1 MPDPGELKSAIVTGA
16 SGTIGRAII
25 GVLLQNGMRVVA
37 ASRSI
42 SRLEKIVGQYH
53 PDARDR
59 VVLKETDVRIAEETR
74 QLIEFTIETLG
85 SVDVLVNAAGIYGAI
100 GAVRDVAPIEWR
112 HALETNLFG
121 TYHCCY
127 YALRYM
133 LPSGKGRILNIAGGG
148 ATGPLEHLSSYAVSK
163 AGVVRLTD
171 TLAQE
176 VGREGIYVN
185 AILPGAV
192 DSAMQDQLLLARDK
206 AGPWYEKIK
215 ALRESGS
222 GGISAD
228 LTAHLAKVLLFGAG
242 RELNGKLLSARYDRF
257 RQWTGAEIELIART
271 DIFTLRRLDPATLTP
286 LAENGLVLK
295 L

>member
-16 SGTIGRAII
+16 SGTIGRAVI

-42 SRLEKIVGQYH
+42 SRLEKIVRQYH

-100 GAVRDVAPIEWR
+100 GAVRDVPPIEWR
-112 HALETNLFG
+112 RALETNLFG
-121 TYHCCY
+121 TYQCCY
-127 YALRYM
+127 YALRQM
-133 LPSGKGRILNIAGGG
+133 VPSGKGRILNIAGGG

-176 VGREGIYVN
+176 VGRAGIYVN

-222 GGISAD
+222 GGTSAD
-228 LTAHLAKVLLFGAG
+228 LTAHLAGVLLFGAG

-257 RQWTGAEIELIART
+257 GQWTSTEIELIART

>member
-1 MPDPGELKSAIVTGA
+1 
-16 SGTIGRAII
+16 
-25 GVLLQNGMRVVA
+25 MRVVA

-42 SRLEKIVGQYH
+42 SRLEKIVGQYR
-53 PDARDR
+53 PEARDR
-59 VVLKETDVRIAEETR
+59 VVLKVTDVRIAEETR
-74 QLIEFTIETLG
+74 QLVEFTIETLG

-100 GAVRDVAPIEWR
+100 GAVRDVPPTDWR

-127 YALRYM
+127 YALRQM
-133 LPSGKGRILNIAGGG
+133 IPSGSGRILNIAGGG

-171 TLAQE
+171 TLARE
-176 VGREGIYVN
+176 VGRDGIYVN

-215 ALRESGS
+215 ALRDSGS

-228 LTAHLAKVLLFGAG
+228 LTGHLAEALLYGAG

-257 RQWTGAEIELIART
+257 RQWTSAEIEMIART